1 MTVKPLPLIVFGV
14 VLAVTIGI
22 TFWAARRTRTST
34 EFWAAGR
41 SISPLQNGLAISGDY
56 MSAAAFLGVTGLMF
70 LGGFDGFITG
80 VAALCSFIPVMLLLA
95 ERMRNSGKY
104 TMADVLAF
112 RLRERPARLAAA
124 MGTLFV
130 VGFYLIA

>member
-1 MTVKPLPLIVFGV
+1 
-14 VLAVTIGI
+14 
-22 TFWAARRTRTST
+22 
-34 EFWAAGR
+34 
-41 SISPLQNGLAISGDY
+41 

-104 TMADVLAF
+104 TMADVLAL

-124 MGTLFV
+124 IGTLFV

>member
-1 MTVKPLPLIVFGV
+1 
-14 VLAVTIGI
+14 
-22 TFWAARRTRTST
+22 
-34 EFWAAGR
+34 
-41 SISPLQNGLAISGDY
+41 

-95 ERMRNSGKY
+95 ERMRSSGKY
-104 TMADVLAF
+104 TMADVLAL

-124 MGTLFV
+124 IGTLFV

>member
-1 MTVKPLPLIVFGV
+1 MTVKALPLIVFGV

-41 SISPLQNGLAISGDY
+41 SISPLQNGLAISGGY

-80 VAALCSFIPVMLLLA
+80 VAALCSFIPVML
-95 ERMRNSGKY
+95 
-104 TMADVLAF
+104 AF

-124 MGTLFV
+124 IGTLFV